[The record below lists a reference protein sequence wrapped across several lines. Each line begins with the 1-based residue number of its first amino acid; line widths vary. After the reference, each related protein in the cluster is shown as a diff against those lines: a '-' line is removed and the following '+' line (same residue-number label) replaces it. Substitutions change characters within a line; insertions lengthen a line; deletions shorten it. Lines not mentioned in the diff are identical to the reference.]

1 MESSEKFIREKTSAV
16 KNKIYVK
23 AIQLH
28 PQAEVPTQENG
39 DLGWVVTLVGRTENR
54 AEDDFGD
61 MNGFCTGLQLCP
73 PDGYYLEVL
82 ALPAL
87 YKHGYNLASG
97 PIIIGPNNKDELVV
111 PLMKFR
117 ETNDLELP
125 IQAVQILVKA
135 AVPAFMSKTK
145 NTQHKQDNVYAQFM
159 PSSSQSYVSTNPMN
173 AGYRG
178 DMDQYQAFAQSQQ
191 GRTGNRRPTA
201 AAPRQN
207 HMF

>member
-1 MESSEKFIREKTSAV
+1 MESSERFVREKTSAT
-16 KNKIYVK
+16 KNKIYIKV
-23 AIQLH
+23 IQLH

-54 AEDDFGD
+54 SEDDFGD

-73 PDGYYLEVL
+73 PAGHYLEVV

-97 PIIIGPNNKDELVV
+97 PIIISPNNKDELIV

-117 ETNDLELP
+117 EANDLELP
-125 IQAVQILVKA
+125 IQAVQILVKT
-135 AVPAFMSKTK
+135 AVPAFMSKAK
-145 NTQHKQDNVYAQFM
+145 NTQHAQDNIYAQFM
-159 PSSSQSYVSTNPMN
+159 APAPQSYVSTNPMN
-173 AGYRG
+173 VGYRG

-191 GRTGNRRPTA
+191 GRTGGKRPAA

>member
-1 MESSEKFIREKTSAV
+1 MESADRFVREKSALV
-16 KNKIYVK
+16 KNKIYIK

-28 PQAEVPTQENG
+28 PQAELPSKEDGEV
-39 DLGWVVTLVGRTENR
+39 GWVVTLVGRTENR
-54 AEDDFGD
+54 AEDDFGE

-73 PDGYYLEVL
+73 PEGYYLEVV

-97 PIIIGPNNKDELVV
+97 AIVIGPNNKDELII

-117 ETNDLELP
+117 ETADLELP
-125 IQAVQILVKA
+125 IMAVQVIVKVL
-135 AVPAFMSKTK
+135 VPAFMCKTK
-145 NTQHKQDNVYAQFM
+145 NTQSIQENPYAQFIA
-159 PSSSQSYVSTNPMN
+159 PASGGYLSSNPMN
-173 AGYRG
+173 QGYRG
-178 DMDQYQAFAQSQQ
+178 DMDQYQQFAQSQQ
-191 GRTGNRRPTA
+191 GRTGNKRPVA

>member
-1 MESSEKFIREKTSAV
+1 MESADRFVREKSALN

-23 AIQLH
+23 AVQLH
-28 PQAEVPTQENG
+28 PQAEVPTKEEG
-39 DLGWVVTLVGRTENR
+39 DVSWVITLVGRTENR
-54 AEDDFGD
+54 AEDDFGE

-73 PDGYYLEVL
+73 PEGYYLEVM

-87 YKHGYNLASG
+87 YKHGYNLAAG

-125 IQAVQILVKA
+125 IQAVQVIVKA
-135 AVPAFMSKTK
+135 SVPAFVTKAK
-145 NTQHKQDNVYAQFM
+145 NTQQPEPQYGQFM
-159 PSSSQSYVSTNPMN
+159 PPASGGYISSNPMN

-178 DMDQYQAFAQSQQ
+178 DMDQYQAFALSQQ
-191 GRTGNRRPTA
+191 GRTGNKRPTA
-201 AAPRQN
+201 ATPRQN

>member
-1 MESSEKFIREKTSAV
+1 MESSERFVREKTALN

-23 AIQLH
+23 AVQLH
-28 PQAEVPTQENG
+28 PQAEVPTKDEG
-39 DLGWVVTLVGRTENR
+39 DVGWVITLVGRTENR
-54 AEDDFGD
+54 AEDDFGE

-73 PDGYYLEVL
+73 PDGHYLEVI

-87 YKHGYNLASG
+87 YKHGYNFASG
-97 PIIIGPNNKDELVV
+97 TIIIGPNNKDELVI

-117 ETNDLELP
+117 EANDLELP
-125 IQAVQILVKA
+125 IQAVQVIVKA
-135 AVPAFMSKTK
+135 SVPAFMTKAK
-145 NTQHKQDNVYAQFM
+145 NTQPIESQYGQFM
-159 PSSSQSYVSTNPMN
+159 PPAGGGYVASNPMN

-191 GRTGNRRPTA
+191 GRTGNRRPA
-201 AAPRQN
+201 AATPRQN